1 MGGTE
6 RVTDILSS
14 ELQKGNK
21 HQCFLAYFEDIS
33 PSLTQTYFKERIHL
47 KSRKNYTQLISFIIN
62 QNINIIIVQG
72 EFGIVKPIR
81 IVFPEI
87 KIIFAHHFYP
97 GFENT
102 FYTLSYVYNIWNNN
116 KSIKNFIRVL
126 LFPLYKWKHTKNIRS
141 NYKDVVTYATYIVLL
156 SQKLITPYIRYA
168 RIKEISKFRIIPN
181 ALSYNT
187 IFLKNEIYN
196 KEKIVLII
204 SRLVE
209 HPKRISLALKA
220 WHQVMEDERF
230 KNWNL
235 VIIGSGENE
244 KDYKQ
249 YVQKLQIPNIKFI
262 GKIDP
267 QEYLKKSSILLM
279 TSQIESWGLVI
290 TEAQQFGVVPI
301 AYDSYPTIHEIIH
314 HKKNG
319 ILISEGDLKKY
330 VHSMQLIMNDD
341 EKRKQYA
348 FNCLESCRKFSKEE
362 IIKQWEK
369 LFFE

>member
-209 HPKRISLALKA
+209 QPKRISLALKA
-220 WHQVMEDERF
+220 WHQV
-230 KNWNL
+230 K
-235 VIIGSGENE
+235 
-244 KDYKQ
+244 
-249 YVQKLQIPNIKFI
+249 
-262 GKIDP
+262 
-267 QEYLKKSSILLM
+267 
-279 TSQIESWGLVI
+279 
-290 TEAQQFGVVPI
+290 
-301 AYDSYPTIHEIIH
+301 
-314 HKKNG
+314 
-319 ILISEGDLKKY
+319 DLK
-330 VHSMQLIMNDD
+330 IG
-341 EKRKQYA
+341 
-348 FNCLESCRKFSKEE
+348 
-362 IIKQWEK
+362 I
-369 LFFE
+369 